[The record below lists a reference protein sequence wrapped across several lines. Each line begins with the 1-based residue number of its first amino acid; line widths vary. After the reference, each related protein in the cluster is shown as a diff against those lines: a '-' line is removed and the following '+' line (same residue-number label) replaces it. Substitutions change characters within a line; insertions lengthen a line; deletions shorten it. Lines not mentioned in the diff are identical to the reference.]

1 MMPGANDFVGKAH
14 AVNNAVFAFGWT
26 MLFLV
31 SGRLLSSVLP
41 VWWIV
46 GGALAAVLLGFI
58 GLHPGE
64 RYFLVGAPERWVRTC
79 RSGGIVLLRS
89 WVIQGDRMNAL
100 LRARFPDYRVISIGA
115 IEAYILRTHD
125 MERIH
130 LACLLASVVVVALA
144 FLGSLWALGWS
155 LLVATLVTNVL
166 PIVLQRFNRARCQ
179 LVLQRR
185 QALRPSRTRSG

>member
-1 MMPGANDFVGKAH
+1 MSGANDFVGKAH
-14 AVNNAVFAFGWT
+14 AVNSGVFAFGWT

-31 SGRLLSSVLP
+31 SGRLLGGVLP
-41 VWWIV
+41 VWCLLV
-46 GGALAAVLLGFI
+46 GALTAVLLGVI

-64 RYFLVGAPERWVRTC
+64 RYFLIGAPERWVRTC

-89 WVIQGDRMNAL
+89 WVIQGDRMNAW
-100 LRARFPDYRVISIGA
+100 LRARFPHYRGISSDA
-115 IEAYILRTHD
+115 IEAYILRTHE

-144 FLGSLWALGWS
+144 FLGSLWALAWS
-155 LLVATLVTNVL
+155 LLAATLVTNVL
-166 PIVLQRFNRARCQ
+166 PIILQRFNRARCQ

-185 QALRPSRTRSG
+185 YIKNPTPF